1 MFIQVKIKATRKSIS
16 SSVPKNTGIGALVIK
31 EALVYSGLLE
41 NFEQKKA
48 ITNETIKS
56 IVFMPLSTREWSG
69 SLYLGSSDP
78 ERYNATYEPDLLNL
92 LASVLKL
99 SISMQVRGSQRL

>member
-1 MFIQVKIKATRKSIS
+1 MSSDFGADEVFIQVKIKATRKSIS
-16 SSVPKNTGIGALVIK
+16 SSVPKNTGIGELVIK

-56 IVFMPLSTREWSG
+56 IVFMPLSTKKSG
-69 SLYLGSSDP
+69 Q
-78 ERYNATYEPDLLNL
+78 
-92 LASVLKL
+92 VL
-99 SISMQVRGSQRL
+99 SIWEARTLNDIMQVMSQIF